1 MNETKIRDLNI
12 RELQEADQ
20 QDMDTLSAL
29 NAQPKVTV
37 YFERDQERDEPI
49 VNPDGS
55 VGYIARCV
63 NINGVQF
70 QIPAEVPTEVPQQV
84 YEMLEESEE
93 MRRRLAAFRPKIQ
106 RVDLG
111 YDHLFIGSQK

>member
-12 RELQEADQ
+12 RELQQADL
-20 QDMDTLSAL
+20 QDMETLDAL
-29 NAQPKVTV
+29 NAQPRVTV
-37 YFERDQERDEPI
+37 YFDRDPERDEPI
-49 VNPDGS
+49 VHPDGT

-70 QIPAEVPTEVPQQV
+70 QIPAEVPTEVPEQV
-84 YEMLEESEE
+84 YNMLEESEE
-93 MRRRLAAFRPKIQ
+93 MRRRLASIKPKIQ

-111 YDHLFIGSQK
+111 YDHLFLARS